1 MPFQSQSPGGT
12 LYALELTCAQV
23 EVPGVRTPPSSRH
36 SVRIT
41 VPLLYSGIS
50 IFLGA
55 APTTPP
61 APTSVPHREQVAGE
75 ERTCPLSPHA
85 GCVTPES

>member
-1 MPFQSQSPGGT
+1 MPFQSQSACGT
-12 LYALELTCAQV
+12 FYALELTCAQV

-36 SVRIT
+36 SVQIT
-41 VPLLYSGIS
+41 VLPLSTGIS

-61 APTSVPHREQVAGE
+61 GNRWLGKREHV
-75 ERTCPLSPHA
+75 L
-85 GCVTPES
+85 